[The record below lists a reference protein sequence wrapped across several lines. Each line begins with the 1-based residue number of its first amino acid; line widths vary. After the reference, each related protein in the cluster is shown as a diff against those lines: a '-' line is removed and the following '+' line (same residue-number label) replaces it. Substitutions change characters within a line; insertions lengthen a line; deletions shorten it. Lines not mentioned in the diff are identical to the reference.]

1 MLRKFLTVAL
11 AVMVLLTV
19 SACGNKDAD
28 NNQSSSQVSVDNS
41 SSSQASE
48 IQNSSNNDSSTVSDI
63 SAQLVDGVYTDLD
76 GAFKMT
82 IPEGWEISNDNGIVM
97 FKTPEYPN
105 DPDSISLMTTVKTD
119 SFDSLTKEDFRE
131 NFASIFSDVTINTF
145 EKTTVDEFSAYIVEY
160 TYKLSSIEI
169 KHTEVLVDASDS
181 TYTFTLN
188 DDDGDKAELFEEV
201 IESIDFTE

>member
-1 MLRKFLTVAL
+1 
-11 AVMVLLTV
+11 
-19 SACGNKDAD
+19 
-28 NNQSSSQVSVDNS
+28 
-41 SSSQASE
+41 
-48 IQNSSNNDSSTVSDI
+48 
-63 SAQLVDGVYTDLD
+63 
-76 GAFKMT
+76 MT

-131 NFASIFSDVTINTF
+131 YFASIFSDVTINTF

-169 KHTEVLVDASDS
+169 KHKMCIRDRPEILTLPVKPFSPLGSFIGPSSIYIPFTAAISINPFDS
-181 TYTFTLN
+181 N
-188 DDDGDKAELFEEV
+188 RSLFHAAAYK
-201 IESIDFTE
+201 

>member
-82 IPEGWEISNDNGIVM
+82 IPEGWEISNDTGIVM
-97 FKTPEYPN
+97 FTSPDYPT
-105 DPDSISLMTTVKTD
+105 DSDSINVVTTVKDPT
-119 SFDSLTKEDFRE
+119 FENYTKDVFEEYYSTIFEDM
-131 NFASIFSDVTINTF
+131 TINNF
-145 EKTTVDEFSAYIVEY
+145 EKIEVDGFPAYKMEL
-160 TYKLSSIEI
+160 TYRLGSIEI
-169 KHTEVLVDASDS
+169 KQLQVMVDGPNS
-181 TYTFTLN
+181 TYSFTFT
-188 DDDGDKAELFEEV
+188 DDDEDKTDIFEEV